1 VKPIAIIDYG
11 MGNLLS
17 VQKALDA
24 LGFPAIITNKTEEVI
39 KAPGVIL
46 PGVGAFKDAM
56 AALKATGLQEAI
68 KEVCQSGKPFLGI
81 CLGLQL
87 LFEVSEEGGWVPG
100 LGLLPGEVRRLPAGI
115 KVPHMGWNQV
125 QQVGPA
131 AIFAGIPNNTPFY
144 FVHSYYADPAEP
156 DVILARTDYGILFP
170 CAVGRG
176 TVFGV
181 QFHPEKSSRWGL
193 KLLANFGELAEGSV
207 QVGQAQA
214 GAGGASNAASRSTPG
229 VYA

>member
-1 VKPIAIIDYG
+1 MKPIAIIDYG

-125 QQVGPA
+125 KYPRPS
-131 AIFAGIPNNTPFY
+131 ILFKGIPEGSFFY
-144 FVHSYYADPAEP
+144 FVHSYHVEPRNLEVIVAE
-156 DVILARTDYGILFP
+156 TEYGGQIVAAIEQGNL
-170 CAVGRG
+170 
-176 TVFGV
+176 FGV
-181 QFHPEKSSRWGL
+181 QFHPEKSSTLGL
-193 KLLANFGELAEGSV
+193 KLLANFGRL
-207 QVGQAQA
+207 
-214 GAGGASNAASRSTPG
+214 
-229 VYA
+229 VYGDSFSSH

>member
-1 VKPIAIIDYG
+1 MKPIAIIDYG

-125 QQVGPA
+125 KYPRPS
-131 AIFAGIPNNTPFY
+131 ILFKGIPEGSFFY
-144 FVHSYYADPAEP
+144 FVHSYHVEPRNLEVIVAE
-156 DVILARTDYGILFP
+156 TEYGGQIVAAIEQGNL
-170 CAVGRG
+170 
-176 TVFGV
+176 FGV
-181 QFHPEKSSRWGL
+181 QFHPEKSSTLGL
-193 KLLANFGELAEGSV
+193 KLLANFG
-207 QVGQAQA
+207 
-214 GAGGASNAASRSTPG
+214 RR
-229 VYA
+229 VYGDSFSSH